1 MIRTVIAD
9 DEPLAQQRILRLVAS
24 EPDVE
29 VVAVCGNGL
38 EALEAIRTH
47 SPDLI
52 FLDVQMPELD
62 GIGVLREVGPQ
73 NFPVTI
79 FTTAYDNYALQAFEA
94 NALDYLLKP
103 FDETRFRRAVER
115 ARNYISNAKRSEVT
129 ERLLAMLDDV
139 NAQPQ
144 NGSDRLIIKSGGRV
158 VFIKAAEIDW
168 VEAAANY
175 VRIHSGAETYL
186 MRETMN
192 SFEARLDSNK
202 FIRIHRSIIVNIEKI
217 KELQPCNSGEY
228 IVVLRN
234 GKELSLSRSFRDRIQ
249 SLVVAANAPLRRS
262 TA

>member
-1 MIRTVIAD
+1 MIRAVIAD
-9 DEPLAQQRILRLVAS
+9 DEPLAQQRIARLLTGEA
-24 EPDVE
+24 DIQ
-29 VVAVCGNGL
+29 VVAVCGNGI
-38 EALEAIRTH
+38 ETLEAIRTH

-62 GIGVLREVGPQ
+62 GIGVLREIGPQ
-73 NFPVTI
+73 NFPVAI

-103 FDETRFRRAVER
+103 FDETRFRRAVDR
-115 ARNYISNAKRSEVT
+115 ARNHIANTKRRELT
-129 ERLLAMLDDV
+129 DRLLALLDEV
-139 NAQPQ
+139 NVPQQ
-144 NGSDRLIIKSGGRV
+144 NGSDRLIIKSAGRV
-158 VFIKAAEIDW
+158 VFIKTAEIDW

-175 VRIHSGAETYL
+175 VRIHSGTETYL

-192 SFEARLDSNK
+192 AFESRLDTSK

-234 GKELSLSRSFRDRIQ
+234 GKELSLSRSFKDRIQ
-249 SLVVAANAPLRRS
+249 HLVLGNGAAMRRTS
-262 TA
+262 A